1 MLPIHHPLEA
11 EPRHQAAASLLR
23 AQPGQTRDQK
33 PKTLPCRY
41 CNKQFRRVE
50 HVQRHE
56 RTHTKEKPFSCAWD
70 RCGKTFGRRDLLVR
84 HEKLVH
90 LNDGSKENNRPRTS
104 SSSTTAHHYVVSD
117 KHATNTRLGLL
128 RLTSEQAEP
137 TPNPLNP
144 QLLDQTPQQQAPL
157 KSEHHHQQGQPPCL
171 EPYHAKANTA
181 PATTRL
187 AASHVRSQ
195 SRSASCN
202 LEVLSNAA
210 LATQV
215 NSMPHMMQGV
225 SNSPPEAAQGREH
238 GGPAAPGYANR
249 PRLDQQC
256 GLPSNLMPHAPPA
269 TYDHYNLFL
278 DEFARPPHLLAS
290 QLDGEEHTSPR
301 LHQHRPSYRLQSRLG
316 SLAPDFREPLDP
328 IARPL
333 EETVRPS
340 SLRVSAMDHHGI
352 KNRVGEFFTVL
363 PGDFVFPSRHTLSRF
378 IDGYIGGF
386 HDHVPLLH
394 LPTLTPI
401 EMAPELLLAILAV
414 GAQCRFES
422 TRGYALWYAA
432 RAVAMEQ
439 IRRRHSSEIHALLP
453 TAAAYSPHST
463 RPSPSTSYRHSFA
476 SAQSERP
483 ATQDTHR
490 EPYSSNTLQARLET
504 IQAVLLLFT
513 FGLWGAKT
521 ILQDALS
528 VQSTLAM
535 LIREEGLSVDSNQTM
550 VTEWEAWVRL
560 EGAKRTKL
568 IAYCFFNL
576 CSTAYDTPPL
586 VMTSE
591 LNLDLPSR
599 SRLWRAETAWQWHE
613 LRQSTPVADMTV
625 KQALGRLFGR
635 TGMGLPSSLSSLG
648 HGILMHALI
657 QHIYLLKQTLF
668 ETDTAYEA
676 PRRLREGDV
685 EEVTQAL
692 RMWKASFESRRQV
705 RAAETGGL
713 GGSDCMAGG
722 SLSHNGTALL
732 RLAYLRLNSNLPW
745 RRQLETRD
753 SVMIATALDS
763 APLLERTRRLDLA
776 VMQAVHAL
784 SMLVRAGVKYVA
796 RAKSTEWSIEHSLC
810 NFESALVLAKWLLT
824 LAAIAPSEAPAS
836 SEEKELLGAVRQM
849 LDETEFA
856 VPIDPSLSWPECRA
870 EAGDG
875 AKVRQLASAVVRLW
889 AETFKGTHILELVK
903 VMGASLDG
911 YADLVDKWAEGR
923 HRHGI

>member
-1 MLPIHHPLEA
+1 MDI
-11 EPRHQAAASLLR
+11 
-23 AQPGQTRDQK
+23 
-33 PKTLPCRY
+33 
-41 CNKQFRRVE
+41 
-50 HVQRHE
+50 
-56 RTHTKEKPFSCAWD
+56 
-70 RCGKTFGRRDLLVR
+70 RDLLVR

-104 SSSTTAHHYVVSD
+104 SSSTAAHHYAVPD
-117 KHATNTRLGLL
+117 KRAANSRLGL
-128 RLTSEQAEP
+128 RLTSDQAKP

-144 QLLDQTPQQQAPL
+144 QPLHQNPQQHPSL
-157 KSEHHHQQGQPPCL
+157 KSIPHQAGQSQCLDTHHS
-171 EPYHAKANTA
+171 KARTD

-187 AASHVRSQ
+187 PASHLRSH
-195 SRSASCN
+195 SRSTSCN
-202 LEVLSNAA
+202 LDVLSNAA
-210 LATQV
+210 LATEV
-215 NSMPHMMQGV
+215 NSMPHMMQRA
-225 SNSPPEAAQGREH
+225 SNSPLEPAQGRED
-238 GGPAAPGYANR
+238 GEIAAPGYANR
-249 PRLDQQC
+249 PRLDQQPA
-256 GLPSNLMPHAPPA
+256 LPSNLMPHPPLA
-269 TYDHYNLFL
+269 TYDHHSLFL
-278 DEFARPPHLLAS
+278 DELARPPHLLTS
-290 QLDGEEHTSPR
+290 QLDGQDDTSPR
-301 LHQHRPSYRLQSRLG
+301 QHQSRSSYRFPSRID

-333 EETVRPS
+333 EDTARPS
-340 SLRVSAMDHHGI
+340 SLGISAMDHHWI

-414 GAQCRFES
+414 GAQCRFEN

-535 LIREEGLSVDSNQTM
+535 LIREEGLSVDSNHAV

-560 EGAKRTKL
+560 EGANRTKL

-591 LNLDLPSR
+591 LNLHLPTR

-635 TGMGLPSSLSSLG
+635 TGLGLPSSLSTLG

-657 QHIYLLKQTLF
+657 QHIYLLKQTLL
-668 ETDTAYEA
+668 ETDTPYEA
-676 PRRLREGDV
+676 PRRLKEGDV

-692 RMWKASFESRRQV
+692 RMWKASFEGRRQA
-705 RAAETGGL
+705 RAAEMGGV
-713 GGSDCMAGG
+713 GGTESMAGG

-732 RLAYLRLNSNLPW
+732 RLAYLRLNSNLPSCVV
-745 RRQLETRD
+745 D
-753 SVMIATALDS
+753 
-763 APLLERTRRLDLA
+763 
-776 VMQAVHAL
+776 
-784 SMLVRAGVKYVA
+784 
-796 RAKSTEWSIEHSLC
+796 
-810 NFESALVLAKWLLT
+810 
-824 LAAIAPSEAPAS
+824 
-836 SEEKELLGAVRQM
+836 
-849 LDETEFA
+849 
-856 VPIDPSLSWPECRA
+856 
-870 EAGDG
+870 DG
-875 AKVRQLASAVVRLW
+875 
-889 AETFKGTHILELVK
+889 
-903 VMGASLDG
+903 
-911 YADLVDKWAEGR
+911 
-923 HRHGI
+923 